1 MSVVRIPPVLRGV
14 VGGSRELP
22 ASGGTVGEVLDG
34 LFTGHPALAD
44 RLRPDGTLSTFV
56 NVYVNGDDIRHR
68 DGLETLVEDGD
79 VVILL
84 PAMAG
89 GAPRS
94 GQEARSSSRM
104 PTIRA
109 GSSGPMISRSTVPSG
124 PMK

>member
-44 RLRPDGTLSTFV
+44 RLRADGTLSTFV

-68 DGLETLVEDGD
+68 DGLDTPVVDGD

-89 GAPRS
+89 GAC
-94 GQEARSSSRM
+94 ETARRRGARPGWRPSS
-104 PTIRA
+104 PDRA
-109 GSSGPMISRSTVPSG
+109 GR
-124 PMK
+124 